1 MNNISRH
8 ITTGTATTTATTP
21 VTGGR
26 PVAYLGDNNL
36 S

>member
-1 MNNISRH
+1 MNNISRN
-8 ITTGTATTTATTP
+8 ITANTTATTP